1 MTGYESLRE
10 SAAWL
15 DLSER
20 GKIRMTGEDRV
31 RLLHAMSTNDIQQVA
46 SGRACYAFFLNA
58 RGRILAD
65 AHVYNLGESL
75 LVDTEP
81 EIKAKL
87 IEHLDKYIIADDVT
101 LTDESAALA
110 AIGIEGP
117 ESETVM
123 AGLGAPVPPE
133 PDAIEAWQ
141 GGFVAAA
148 SVTGALGFRLFV
160 PAARKADVV
169 EKLSGAAVAEAD
181 AEAIR
186 IVRLEHGKPRY
197 GEDITERHLV
207 QETQQLQAVSFTKGC
222 YLGQEIV
229 ERVRSRAQIHRLLMP
244 LRIHSRIAP
253 LPGAKLTA
261 DGKEAAEIT
270 SAAFS
275 PALGEVAAL
284 GYVRVEQAQSK
295 GPMLLSG
302 VEPPVEASGVF
313 TSGE

>member
-15 DLSER
+15 DLSAR

-31 RLLHAMSTNDIQQVA
+31 RLLHAMCTNDIQQLGSA
-46 SGRACYAFFLNA
+46 RACYAFFLNA
-58 RGRILAD
+58 QGRILAD

-75 LVDTEP
+75 LLDTEP
-81 EIKAKL
+81 ETTATL
-87 IEHLDKYIIADDVT
+87 MEHLDKYVIADDVT
-101 LTDESAALA
+101 LTDETTTLT

-123 AGLGAPVPPE
+123 TGISAPVPAE
-133 PDAIEAWQ
+133 PDSVTAWQ
-141 GGFVAAA
+141 DGFVVAA
-148 SVTGALGFRLFV
+148 SVSGALGFRLFV
-160 PAARKADVV
+160 PAEQKARIVSQ
-169 EKLSGAAVAEAD
+169 LSAAAVAEAD

-197 GEDITERHLV
+197 GEDITDRHLV
-207 QETQQLQAVSFTKGC
+207 QETNQLQAVSFTKGC

-229 ERVRSRAQIHRLLMP
+229 ERVRSRAQIHRVLMP
-244 LRIHSRIAP
+244 LRVYSQIAP
-253 LPGAKLTA
+253 PSRTKLNIE
-261 DGKEAAEIT
+261 GKEAAEIT

-284 GYVRVEQAQSK
+284 GYLRVEHAQSRNR
-295 GPMLLSG
+295 MLVAGS
-302 VEPPVEASGVF
+302 EPPVEAAIAAEG
-313 TSGE
+313 